1 MFILEGNMLF
11 PSPGTL
17 PNPGMGP
24 ASLALQADS
33 LLTEPPSTQEALYME
48 YYSAIKR
55 RKSCHL

>member
-1 MFILEGNMLF
+1 MLF

-33 LLTEPPSTQEALYME
+33 LLIEPPSTKEALYME